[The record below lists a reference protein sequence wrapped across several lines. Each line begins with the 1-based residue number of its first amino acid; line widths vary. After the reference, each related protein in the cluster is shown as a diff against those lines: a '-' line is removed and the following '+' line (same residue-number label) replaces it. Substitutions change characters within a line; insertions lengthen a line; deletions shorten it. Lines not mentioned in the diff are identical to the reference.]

1 MKIALSQSGPRA
13 MVLMAL
19 VFLLPASCL
28 AGDTVFGDLEQG
40 LVRKEEQ
47 EDQAWCD
54 RGIYSKSFDCWIKAY
69 VNGRESEA
77 EKDWAGVLKS
87 AKGASNLAR
96 LVSNTC
102 TRLEFLEGEE
112 GKKFERRG
120 GAMPAI
126 KTMLVSTEH
135 VLGENSIQAASV
147 SDYLGTKYSNC
158 GDFPKSVLYAR
169 KALKIKERLW
179 GKDSPLIFGS
189 LVSVADKEFHA
200 KDYANARAHAER
212 GLAIAVK
219 TRSASAQYQAKTIL
233 SKLAKVTSGK

>member
-1 MKIALSQSGPRA
+1 MKIALSQSRSRL

-19 VFLLPASCL
+19 VLLLPAPCL
-28 AGDTVFGDLEQG
+28 GGDTVFGDLEQG

-54 RGIYSKSFDCWIKAY
+54 RGIYSKSFDSWIKAY

-77 EKDWAGVLKS
+77 EKDWAGVLK
-87 AKGASNLAR
+87 AAQGARNLTR

-102 TRLEFLEGEE
+102 TRLEFLEGDE
-112 GKKFERRG
+112 GKKFEGRG

-126 KTMLVSTEH
+126 ETMLASTEH
-135 VLGENSIQAASV
+135 VLGESTIQAASV
-147 SDYLGTKYSNC
+147 SDYLGSKYSNC
-158 GDFPKSVLYAR
+158 GDFSRGVLYAR
-169 KALKIKERLW
+169 KALKIKERMW
-179 GKDSPLIFGS
+179 GQGSPLIFGS
-189 LVSVADKEFHA
+189 LMNVADKEFHA

-219 TRSASAQYQAKTIL
+219 THSASAQYEAKTIL
-233 SKLAKVTSGK
+233 SKLAKVTGDK